1 MRVSPIKIKPRKLF
15 DRGYQTV
22 MGVAMRVLPAYK
34 QELIVGEGSLEQTP
48 WLLRENNCS
57 RPMIVTGPRVSQ
69 TEFFQK
75 LLDMVPDSVV
85 FDQVE
90 PDPTTDFVEKII
102 ERYMEKDCDSFV
114 AIGGGSNI
122 DAAKAAAAGLARK
135 DKSLTQLGGVL
146 KVREMIP
153 FFIAIPTTA
162 GTGSECTISAVITDS
177 ETGRK
182 FAISD
187 PALSPYA
194 AILDPALTES
204 LPKEMIA
211 ASGMDAL
218 THAVEAYFNW
228 RYHKRKTPK
237 LCLAAIHDVMLYLPF
252 VYEDNSSVAARQ
264 KLQLASYRAGQAFS
278 TACVG
283 NVHAI
288 AHAIGGM
295 YHLPHGYVNAVVLP
309 AVLEDYGKKV
319 IRPLAD
325 MGRISRCE
333 GSSREEL
340 AQAFIEKIREMNR
353 EMDIPRTLP
362 QIRQE
367 DMDQMA
373 EWAVK
378 EANPLY
384 PVPIIY
390 TRDDVKR
397 ILTAVSEPDQEIEDQ
412 IQK

>member
-1 MRVSPIKIKPRKLF
+1 KLF
-15 DRGYQTV
+15 DRSYQTV
-22 MGVAMRVLPAYK
+22 VGAVMKIIPAYK
-34 QELIVGEGSLEQTP
+34 QELIVGEGCMEQAP
-48 WLLRENNCS
+48 WLLRENNCV
-57 RPMIVTGPRVSQ
+57 RPMIVTGPRVGQSD
-69 TEFFQK
+69 FFQR
-75 LLDMVPDSVV
+75 LRRMIPEGIV

-90 PDPTTDFVEKII
+90 PDPTTELVGRIMDL
-102 ERYMEKDCDSFV
+102 YLEKDCDSFV
-114 AIGGGSNI
+114 AIGGGSDI
-122 DAAKAAAAGLARK
+122 DAAKAAAAGLARQEK
-135 DKSLTQLGGVL
+135 KLTQLGGVL

-162 GTGSECTISAVITDS
+162 GTGSETTSSAVITDS

-182 FAISD
+182 FTIGD
-187 PALSPYA
+187 PMLCPYA
-194 AILDPALTES
+194 VILDPALTES
-204 LPKEMIA
+204 LPKEMVA

-252 VYEDNSSVAARQ
+252 VYEDNTSVAARQ
-264 KLQLASYRAGQAFS
+264 KLLLASYRAGQAFN

-319 IRPLAD
+319 TRPLAD
-325 MGRISRCE
+325 MGRISGCK
-333 GSSREEL
+333 GNSREEL
-340 AQAFIEKIREMNR
+340 ASAFIDRIRELNR
-353 EMDIPRTLP
+353 EMDIPETIP
-362 QIRQE
+362 QIRVG

-373 EWAVK
+373 DWAVR

-390 TRDDVKR
+390 SRDDVKR
-397 ILTAVSEPDQEIEDQ
+397 VLTAVSDLH
-412 IQK
+412 